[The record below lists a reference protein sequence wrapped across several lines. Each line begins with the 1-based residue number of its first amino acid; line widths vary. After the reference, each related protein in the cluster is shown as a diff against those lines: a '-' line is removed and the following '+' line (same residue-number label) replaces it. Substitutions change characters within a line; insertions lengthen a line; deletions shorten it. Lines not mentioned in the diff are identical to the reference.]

1 MIKKEI
7 ERLTELRKNLQE
19 KQVNATKDNSKAD
32 NEMEDV
38 AEGIRTRFEEQNI
51 KPLKIRIS
59 VIEAELKEISK
70 LVLAEGIQVQKQQG
84 IANAPKTKIEQE
96 DEKIKET
103 LDKIKDLQEQK
114 LILKEKQKELIEEKE
129 IEAKKVQENSGAD
142 KNLANVIYI
151 KMMLN
156 ASGHQ
161 LTDALNFTKEMNTFI
176 TNICAGETNM
186 HKAIYYGFNANG
198 VRTALIKRLLVEK
211 KASASSN
218 KVNREAAQ
226 GLLDYDENK
235 SQDSSNMNS
244 FN

>member
-103 LDKIKDLQEQK
+103 LDKIKDLQE
-114 LILKEKQKELIEEKE
+114 
-129 IEAKKVQENSGAD
+129 
-142 KNLANVIYI
+142 
-151 KMMLN
+151 
-156 ASGHQ
+156 
-161 LTDALNFTKEMNTFI
+161 
-176 TNICAGETNM
+176 
-186 HKAIYYGFNANG
+186 
-198 VRTALIKRLLVEK
+198 
-211 KASASSN
+211 
-218 KVNREAAQ
+218 
-226 GLLDYDENK
+226 
-235 SQDSSNMNS
+235 
-244 FN
+244 